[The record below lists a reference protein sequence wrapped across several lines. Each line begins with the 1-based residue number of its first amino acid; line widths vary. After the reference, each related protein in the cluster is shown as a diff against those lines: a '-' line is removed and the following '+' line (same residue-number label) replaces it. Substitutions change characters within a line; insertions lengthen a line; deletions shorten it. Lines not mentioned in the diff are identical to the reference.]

1 MTFRAYA
8 RNENGALKGRNQT
21 KSLKKSNKIF
31 YEKKSRKNILK
42 DFKID
47 FERF

>member
-1 MTFRAYA
+1 MD
-8 RNENGALKGRNQT
+8 ALKGRNQT
-21 KSLKKSNKIF
+21 KSFKKSNKIF
-31 YEKKSRKNILK
+31 YKKSRKNILK